1 MKFDLIYCDPPW
13 TYNDKCHAGQR
24 GAGYKYPCMNAAQL
38 EDLPVRNIVS
48 DDCLLAMW
56 WVNPMPDEAMDLVI
70 SWGFALK
77 TMAGFTWVKR
87 TKNGTR
93 QFGKGNWT
101 RANTESVLFAVRG
114 KPKRVDAGVSQL
126 VECIHGAH
134 SAKPVE
140 VRLRLER
147 LMGPVRRLEMFA
159 RDTAPGWTSVGHGVD
174 GRDICEAL
182 EELAVK
188 QENGNP

>member
-13 TYNDKCHAGQR
+13 TYNDKCHAGKR
-24 GAGYKYPCMNAAQL
+24 GAGYKYPCMIL
-38 EDLPVRNIVS
+38 PDLRKLPVQHLAAP
-48 DDCLLAMW
+48 DCLLAMW
-56 WVNPMPDEAMDLVI
+56 WVNPMPLEAIWLAEHWQFD
-70 SWGFALK
+70 LK

-87 TKNGTR
+87 TKNGKR
-93 QFGKGNWT
+93 HFGMGNWT

-114 KPKRVDAGVSQL
+114 KPQRVDAGISQL
-126 VECIHGAH
+126 VECIKGAH

-140 VRLRLER
+140 VRLRLEN

-188 QENGNP
+188 QEKENP

>member
-13 TYNDKCHAGQR
+13 TYNDKCHSGKR
-24 GAGYKYPCMNAAQL
+24 GAGYKYPCITVGDLCN
-38 EDLPVRNIVS
+38 LPVESVAADN
-48 DDCLLAMW
+48 CLLAMW
-56 WVNPMPDEAMDLVI
+56 WVNPMPMDAI
-70 SWGFALK
+70 SVAEMWMFDVK

-87 TKNGTR
+87 TKNGKR
-93 QFGKGNWT
+93 HFGMGNWT

-126 VECIHGAH
+126 VECIRGAH